1 MKSFVE
7 AQFWCCP
14 LNWMLNGRKL
24 NRKINHIHERFLCIV
39 YRDYNSS
46 FNDLLKKDKFVCI
59 HHRNIKSLV
68 VELFKMKE
76 SLSNRIMKDIIKVE
90 FNIRNRFFQKY
101 TVNTTKSD
109 VNSLWNFASKVWN
122 MIRIEIKISSNVEMF
137 KNKLS

>member
-7 AQFWCCP
+7 AQFGCWP
-14 LNWMLNGRKL
+14 LNWLLNGRKL
-24 NRKINHIHERFLCIV
+24 NRKINHIHERFLRIV

-76 SLSNRIMKDIIKVE
+76 SLSNRVMKDIIKVE

-109 VNSLWNFASKVWN
+109 VNSL
-122 MIRIEIKISSNVEMF
+122 
-137 KNKLS
+137 